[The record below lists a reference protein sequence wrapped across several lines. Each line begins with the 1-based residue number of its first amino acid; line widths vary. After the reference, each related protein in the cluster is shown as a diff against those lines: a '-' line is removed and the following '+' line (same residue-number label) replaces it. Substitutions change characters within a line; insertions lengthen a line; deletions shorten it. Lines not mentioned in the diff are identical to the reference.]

1 MSDVMVNKTPDVYS
15 YAAILQNS

>member
-15 YAAILQNS
+15 YAARLQNS